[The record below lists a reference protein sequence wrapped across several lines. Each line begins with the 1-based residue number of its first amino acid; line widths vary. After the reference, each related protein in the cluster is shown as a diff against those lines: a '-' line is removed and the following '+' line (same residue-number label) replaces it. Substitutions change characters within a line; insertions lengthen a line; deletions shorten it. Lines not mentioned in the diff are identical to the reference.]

1 MSRIEEL
8 ERIAAER
15 LVAEREAT
23 RYARRE
29 LFFTALQC
37 VAFCALGL
45 VIMFFAFY
53 VTDLQIGRALLWG
66 GMAVGYAGMAWTL
79 LAAYVRGEKRGDW

>member
-1 MSRIEEL
+1 MSRLEEL
-8 ERIAAER
+8 ERIAEER
-15 LVAEREAT
+15 RLAEREAG
-23 RYARRE
+23 RYARRD
-29 LFFTALQC
+29 LLRTALQC
-37 VAFCALGL
+37 VAFCLLGL

-79 LAAYVRGEKRGDW
+79 LSAYVRGEERGDW